1 MGANRNRLGV
11 GLVVA
16 GSLLLVVSGLWSLE
30 LVQLPASGYPGVLN
44 ALLGV
49 VLLSAG
55 AYAITRGRATA

>member
-11 GLVVA
+11 GLVVV
-16 GSLLLVVSGLWSLE
+16 GSLLLVVSGLWHLE
-30 LVQLPASGYPGVLN
+30 VLLLPVSGYPGVLN

-55 AYAITRGRATA
+55 AYATTRGRATA